1 MKDELSGKLKTEIT
15 ALKPKTYIYLTDDD
29 DEKKTTTKG
38 TKKCH
43 RA

>member
-29 DEKKTTTKG
+29 DEKKKQRQ
-38 TKKCH
+38 KKMS
-43 RA
+43 